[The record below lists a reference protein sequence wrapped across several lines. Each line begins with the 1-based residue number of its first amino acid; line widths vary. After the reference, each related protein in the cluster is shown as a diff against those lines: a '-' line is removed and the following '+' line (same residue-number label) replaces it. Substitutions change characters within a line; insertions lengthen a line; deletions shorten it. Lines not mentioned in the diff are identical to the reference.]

1 MQNNACND
9 EYICY
14 IGFMTD
20 TTIHWAKWVKDICKS
35 IKSKYDKKRASS
47 GYGFWDH
54 FGDLDESIIGGSLL
68 VILVIILV
76 VAVNKDSWRAE
87 KETQKQ
93 IAFVADIRSKR
104 IAQQKEMMGHGYA
117 QYFTCK
123 ECGEQFEYRCKKSE
137 IKGDTDE

>member
-1 MQNNACND
+1 MLAMMN
-9 EYICY
+9 ISV
-14 IGFMTD
+14 ILVLMTD

-47 GYGFWDH
+47 GYGFWDY
-54 FGDLDESIIGGSLL
+54 FGDDGSIIGGSLL

-76 VAVNKDSWRAE
+76 VAVIKNNKDLRRKE
-87 KETQKQ
+87 KETQEQ